1 MNMNRFAVLLL
12 LVGTILFWGCQNQP
26 NNEQISMESTDD
38 TVLRVA
44 FLGDGEPKPLAEF
57 PNIAAAVEHINTFAD
72 SIRIDFVAG
81 VGDIAHKGTEIQ
93 YIEATKVLQHLE
105 LPFYPIMGNEEH
117 SESEDRYME
126 YARQWNP
133 KIDSVSYV
141 LDYEKVTLIFAS
153 PDFSRDF
160 NDTGA
165 SWILEQV
172 QRVAPKPVM
181 LIVHGAQVGVYPENA
196 EKGVTNELF
205 IQQVITQPNLVAV
218 ISGDLHMDMP
228 RVDHSKEINGVHYL
242 HIPGLERTKIPDET
256 QHTPFIRIMSILAD
270 GSVEVDTYT
279 VGNFT
284 PHSEFFYSFK
294 IW

>member
-1 MNMNRFAVLLL
+1 MNRIITLLL
-12 LVGTILFWGCQNQP
+12 LTGSILSLGCQSHPQ
-26 NNEQISMESTDD
+26 NEQTATGSTDD

-57 PNIAAAVEHINTFAD
+57 PGTAAAVAHINSLAD
-72 SIRIDFVAG
+72 SLWIDFVAG
-81 VGDIAHKGTEIQ
+81 VGDIAHEGTEIQ
-93 YIEATKVLQHLE
+93 YIEATKVLQNLD

-117 SESEDRYME
+117 NESVDRYMT

-133 KIDSVSYV
+133 EIDTTSYV
-141 LDYEKVTLIFAS
+141 LEFEKVAFIFAS

-160 NDTGA
+160 YDIGA
-165 SWILEQV
+165 SWILEQI

-181 LIVHGAQVGVYPENA
+181 LIVHGAQVGVYPENP
-196 EKGVTNELF
+196 EKGVTNERF
-205 IQQVITQPNLVAV
+205 IQQVITQPNLRSV

-228 RVDHSKEINGVHYL
+228 RVEHSKELNGVHYL

-256 QHTPFIRIMSILAD
+256 QHTPYVRVMTISTD
-270 GSVEVDTYT
+270 GSVDVETYT

-284 PHSEFFYSFK
+284 SHPELFYSFK
-294 IW
+294 IWE